1 MKESLTQNLYK
12 SNEKLNRLEKFIVET
27 ADKLKN

>member
-1 MKESLTQNLYK
+1 MKESLTQNLDK

-27 ADKLKN
+27 VDKLKN